1 MRNVWVTRL
10 VGLALGAV
18 FVVAAIPKIVDPPS
32 FAHMI
37 YNYRLLPGL
46 LVNPAALALPWLELF
61 TGIALVAGFWRRTVA
76 TIAGALLLAF
86 VLAIG
91 VNLAR
96 RNAVQCGCFD
106 VHAKNQTREEKLVD
120 MRWVLMR
127 DLGLGLLVA
136 QQIAAT
142 RRAAIKSA

>member
-1 MRNVWVTRL
+1 MKNVWITRL

-37 YNYRLLPGL
+37 YNYRLLPS
-46 LVNPAALALPWLELF
+46 LVIDPAALVLPWLELF
-61 TGIALVAGFWRRTVA
+61 TGIALVAGFWRRTAA

-106 VHAKNQTREEKLVD
+106 VHAKNQTREEKLAD
-120 MRWVLMR
+120 MRWVLVR
-127 DLGLGLLVA
+127 DVGLGLLVV

-142 RRAAIKSA
+142 RRGDD